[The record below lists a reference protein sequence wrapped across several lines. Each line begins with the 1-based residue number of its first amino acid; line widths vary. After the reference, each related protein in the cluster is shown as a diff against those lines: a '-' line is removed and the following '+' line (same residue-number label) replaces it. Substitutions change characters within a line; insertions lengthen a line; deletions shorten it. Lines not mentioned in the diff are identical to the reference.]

1 MLAEKLIT
9 PLQINQHLTMA
20 LEAGR
25 SADERPVSASIVQ
38 SIISPNVT
46 DWESTLARLGYD
58 DKSIAGLLDT
68 KTGEVRSLFKGP
80 LKLRGLLSF

>member
-1 MLAEKLIT
+1 
-9 PLQINQHLTMA
+9 MA

-25 SADERPVSASIVQ
+25 SADERPVSAGIVQ
-38 SIISPNVT
+38 SIISPHVT

-68 KTGEVRSLFKGP
+68 KTGEVRALFKGT
-80 LKLRGLLSF
+80 LDASRSSQLLSQLKHAVGISSK